1 MTNQIKMKAVLWSKD
16 NCQWCERV
24 RQLFAAVNIEYLE
37 YKLDK
42 DFTRHQFYEEFEEGA
57 TFPQVQIDNK
67 HIGGCKDTL
76 HYLQDQNLI

>member
-1 MTNQIKMKAVLWSKD
+1 MKAVLWSKE

-24 RQLFAAVNIEYLE
+24 RQLFSHCKIDYLE

-42 DFTRHQFYEEFEEGA
+42 DFTRKQFYEEFEEGA
-57 TFPQVQIDNK
+57 TFPQVQLDNK

-76 HYLQDQNLI
+76 HYLQEKNLI

>member
-1 MTNQIKMKAVLWSKD
+1 MKAVLWSRD

-24 RQLFAAVNIEYLE
+24 RQLFAHCKIEYLE

-57 TFPQVQIDNK
+57 TFPQVQLDNK

-76 HYLQDQNLI
+76 HYLQEKNLI

>member
-1 MTNQIKMKAVLWSKD
+1 MKAVLWSKD

-24 RQLFAAVNIEYLE
+24 RQLFAATNIEYLE

-42 DFTRHQFYEEFEEGA
+42 DFTRHQFYEEFEESA
-57 TFPQVQIDNK
+57 TFPQVQLDNK

-76 HYLQDQNLI
+76 HYLQKKNLI

>member
-1 MTNQIKMKAVLWSKD
+1 MKAVLWSRD

-24 RQLFAAVNIEYLE
+24 RQLFTHCKIDYLE

-42 DFTRHQFYEEFEEGA
+42 DFTRRQFYEEFEEGA
-57 TFPQVQIDNK
+57 TFPQVQLDNK

-76 HYLQDQNLI
+76 HYLQEKNLI

>member
-1 MTNQIKMKAVLWSKD
+1 MESKYETVLYSRD

-24 RQLFAAVNIEYLE
+24 KQLMDSVKFPYIEYK
-37 YKLDK
+37 YGV
-42 DFTRHQFYEEFEEGA
+42 DFTRKEFYAEFGEGA

-76 HYLQDQNLI
+76 HFLQEEGII

>member
-1 MTNQIKMKAVLWSKD
+1 MMKAVLWSKD

-24 RQLFAAVNIEYLE
+24 RQLFSHCKIDYLE

-42 DFTRHQFYEEFEEGA
+42 DFTRKQFYEEFEEGA
-57 TFPQVQIDNK
+57 TFPQVQLDNK

-76 HYLQDQNLI
+76 HYLQEKNLI

>member
-1 MTNQIKMKAVLWSKD
+1 MKAVLWSKD

-24 RQLFAAVNIEYLE
+24 RQLFTHCKIEYLE

-42 DFTRHQFYEEFEEGA
+42 DFTRKQFYEEFEEGA
-57 TFPQVQIDNK
+57 TFPQVQLDNK

-76 HYLQDQNLI
+76 HYLQEKNLI

>member
-1 MTNQIKMKAVLWSKD
+1 MKAVLWSRE

-24 RQLFAAVNIEYLE
+24 RQLFTHCKIEYLE

-57 TFPQVQIDNK
+57 TFPQVQLDNK

-76 HYLQDQNLI
+76 HYLQEKNLI

>member
-1 MTNQIKMKAVLWSKD
+1 MKAVLWSKE

-24 RQLFAAVNIEYLE
+24 RQLFTHCKIEYLE

-42 DFTRHQFYEEFEEGA
+42 DFTRSQFIQEFEEGA
-57 TFPQVQIDNK
+57 TFPQVQLDNK

-76 HYLQDQNLI
+76 HYLQKKNLI

>member
-1 MTNQIKMKAVLWSKD
+1 MKAVLWSRD

-24 RQLFAAVNIEYLE
+24 RQLFSHCKIDYLE

-42 DFTRHQFYEEFEEGA
+42 DFTRKQFYEEFEEGA
-57 TFPQVQIDNK
+57 TFPQVQLDNK

-76 HYLQDQNLI
+76 HYLQEKNLI

>member
-1 MTNQIKMKAVLWSKD
+1 MESKYETVLYSRD

-24 RQLFAAVNIEYLE
+24 KQLMDSVKFPYIEYK
-37 YKLDK
+37 YGV
-42 DFTRHQFYEEFEEGA
+42 DFTRKEFYAEFGEGA

-76 HYLQDQNLI
+76 HFLKEEGII

>member
-1 MTNQIKMKAVLWSKD
+1 MKAVLWSKD

-24 RQLFAAVNIEYLE
+24 RQLFSHCKIDYLE

-42 DFTRHQFYEEFEEGA
+42 DFTRRQFFEEFEEGA

-76 HYLQDQNLI
+76 HYLQEKNLI